1 MCLRVSVVLWLVHKS
16 CKGRLLWIGGGAGQ
30 ERVADRRRR
39 KHSVSLSHAIH
50 PLHTT
55 TQSRSMFRV
64 CFALLGL
71 VATQTSAFVVPATKI
86 IRAPKAST
94 TQLAAVRTQCRRVLL
109 PLSRSEEGVWEQAL
123 YPAHFLMCALACS
136 LMPQAVRGGVRAGVV
151 VVVLVLIRSCPTNP
165 PS

>member
-1 MCLRVSVVLWLVHKS
+1 MWPVHKS
-16 CKGRLLWIGGGAGQ
+16 WKGRLLGMGGGAGKQ
-30 ERVADRRRR
+30 RVAERRRR
-39 KHSVSLSHAIH
+39 LQAFRLTFSRNT
-50 PLHTT
+50 PTTHTT

-123 YPAHFLMCALACS
+123 HPAPFLMCVLACS
-136 LMPQAVRGGVRAGVV
+136 LMPQAVCGGVRAGVV